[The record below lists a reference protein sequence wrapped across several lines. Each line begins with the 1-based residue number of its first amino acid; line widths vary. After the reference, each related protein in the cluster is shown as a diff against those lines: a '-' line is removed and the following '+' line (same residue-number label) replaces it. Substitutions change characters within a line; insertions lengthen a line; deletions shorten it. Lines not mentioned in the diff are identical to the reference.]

1 MLFALLLIACSPP
14 VCVTVQTNAEAVV
27 VAVDGEPVDLIGP
40 YDSAD
45 VCFAPGDEVVVD
57 VVPPLP

>member
-1 MLFALLLIACSPP
+1 MLFVLLLVACATS
-14 VCVTVQTNAEAVV
+14 VCVTIQTDAEAVV
-27 VAVDGEPVDLIGP
+27 VAVDGEPVDLIGA
-40 YDSAD
+40 YDSAE